1 MKLDLD
7 GFLSI
12 CCDYLGGVPS
22 INILGLNV
30 FDFLFLFFG
39 VLESKDY

>member
-7 GFLSI
+7 GFLGI

-22 INILGLNV
+22 INVLGLNV
-30 FDFLFLFFG
+30 FDFLFFLVV
-39 VLESKDY
+39 VLESKD